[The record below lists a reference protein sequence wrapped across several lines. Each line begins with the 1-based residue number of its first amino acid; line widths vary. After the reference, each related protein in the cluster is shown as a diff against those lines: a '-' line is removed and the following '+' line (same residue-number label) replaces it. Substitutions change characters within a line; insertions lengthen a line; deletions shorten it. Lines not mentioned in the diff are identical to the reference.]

1 VIEVRV
7 EVATFRDIMT
17 ERRVI
22 MIASQQVIGVA
33 GKTGLM
39 GSSLG
44 EFWGPHTLVGLLG
57 LMNGHVRGPDAVID
71 LTLTEVPFLEVVT
84 AIFLMSGMDL
94 GKENHLLGEFAL
106 RETLVHEE
114 IVLLMHSTMAS
125 LAGAREDLE
134 STTECSG
141 IEGLPV
147 DICGPV
153 GVTVVHTNRVD
164 LFFVALDTVR
174 RANVVTEDPG
184 LRSRAGTRK

>member
-1 VIEVRV
+1 VKLRRHSDNHVIVVRV
-7 EVATFRDIMT
+7 EVATFGDIMT
-17 ERRVI
+17 EGRVI

-125 LAGAREDLE
+125 LAGAREDLK
-134 STTECSG
+134 STTES
-141 IEGLPV
+141 I
-147 DICGPV
+147 
-153 GVTVVHTNRVD
+153 
-164 LFFVALDTVR
+164 
-174 RANVVTEDPG
+174 
-184 LRSRAGTRK
+184 RKK